1 MSIILAWTSLLLNS
15 SNKGAENDVNTDKRN
30 VLTLHDANNTT
41 MDIAN
46 IDITNIATNCQNYS
60 KASSTQV
67 KTIVQTHLHDLH
79 FGLKGTP

>member
-15 SNKGAENDVNTDKRN
+15 SNKGAENDVKTDKRN

-41 MDIAN
+41 MDLAN

-60 KASSTQV
+60 KASS
-67 KTIVQTHLHDLH
+67 
-79 FGLKGTP
+79 